1 MADMLQSD
9 SVLRNI
15 PKWLQPETRYFFE
28 AIAMSIEMAGVA
40 YARLRGLAQEAS
52 ESESVEIS
60 WRARSELFD
69 AAWGFVGHVH
79 MLNQFLSALPGRRPE
94 PISEFLEHSKNV
106 GNLRNRYQ
114 HLHQNIKNR
123 TVKKGSVLPAVGALY
138 WVFIKSTE
146 PVRFVLHIHTSG
158 MLQGGRTRFDSL
170 NPVSQKLEYPAGAF
184 RLEAFE
190 EHLDLS
196 RVYKDIEHVISAF
209 EEDIKPSIM
218 KKIEEASLEEGKDL
232 SELRESAGGPLD
244 AELNIDANGYE
255 VFQEGWVR

>member
-15 PKWLQPETRYFFE
+15 PKWLKPETRYFFE
-28 AIAMSIEMAGVA
+28 AIAMSIEMVGVA
-40 YARLRGLAQEAS
+40 YARLRGLALKAS
-52 ESESVEIS
+52 EYEGAEIG
-60 WRARSELFD
+60 WRMRAELFD

-79 MLNQFLSALPGRRPE
+79 MLNQFLSALPGRRPD

-138 WVFIKSTE
+138 WVFVKSTE
-146 PVRFVLHIHTSG
+146 PLRFVLHIHTSG
-158 MLQGGRTRFDSL
+158 MLREEWTRFESP

-196 RVYKDIEHVISAF
+196 QVYRDIERVISAF
-209 EEDIKPSIM
+209 DEDIKPSIM
-218 KKIEEASLEEGKDL
+218 KKIEEASIELGQDL
-232 SELRESAGGPLD
+232 SELQKSAGGPLD
-244 AELNIDANGYE
+244 AVLNIDVEGYE
-255 VFQEGWVR
+255 IYQEGWVR